1 MLYMYICG
9 IWLKMLCKKK
19 VNLNNFISA
28 IFEKL
33 DFFFSGIIIILNEC

>member
-1 MLYMYICG
+1 MWNLVENVV
-9 IWLKMLCKKK
+9 KKK